1 MSFKTNGKMKK
12 FILVMVII
20 SAVAVTVMS
29 VNPVSPTKSFPV
41 IKEYG
46 GVYDVPFAE
55 KMPDPTLQY
64 KIIVDVGEKN
74 EKPAEL
80 YSPLENVARMYNLHV
95 YAGVPQKN
103 LDVAVALHSES
114 IYVILNNGAYHKK
127 FGVDNP
133 NIKVL
138 GELRKAGVKIFG
150 CGQAI
155 QRNNIAEEDINPDVT
170 VALSRFTVVS
180 EYQMKGYAF
189 FKY

>member
-1 MSFKTNGKMKK
+1 MKK
-12 FILVMVII
+12 LILVIVVIL
-20 SAVAVTVMS
+20 AVTVGVMS
-29 VNPVSPTKSFPV
+29 VDPVKPGKSFPV

-80 YSPLENVARMYNLHV
+80 FAPFEHIARMYNLHV
-95 YAGVPQKN
+95 YGGVPQKN
-103 LDVAVALHSES
+103 LDVAVALHSEA
-114 IYVILNNGAYHKK
+114 IFMTLNNEAYKKK

-133 NIKVL
+133 NIKIL
-138 GELRKAGVKIFG
+138 SELKEAGVKLFG

-155 QRNNIAEEDINPDVT
+155 ERNNIPKEDINQDIT

>member
-1 MSFKTNGKMKK
+1 MKK
-12 FILVMVII
+12 LILVIVIVL
-20 SAVAVTVMS
+20 AVAAGVMS
-29 VNPVSPTKSFPV
+29 VDPVNPGKSFPV

-55 KMPDPTLQY
+55 EMPDPALQY
-64 KIIVDVGEKN
+64 KIIADVGEKN
-74 EKPAEL
+74 EKAAEL
-80 YSPLENVARMYNLHV
+80 YSPLEYIARMYNLHV

-103 LDVAVALHSES
+103 LDVAVALHSEA
-114 IYVILNNGAYHKK
+114 IYLILTNEAYHKK

-138 GELRKAGVKIFG
+138 GELKKAGVKIFG

-155 QRNNIAEEDINPDVT
+155 QRNAIAKEDINPDVT